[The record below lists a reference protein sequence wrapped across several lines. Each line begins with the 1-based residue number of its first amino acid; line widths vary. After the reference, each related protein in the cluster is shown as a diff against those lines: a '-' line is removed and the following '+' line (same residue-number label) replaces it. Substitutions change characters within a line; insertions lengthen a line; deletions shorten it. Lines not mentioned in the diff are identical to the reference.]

1 MFPTDIKLSQ
11 IKSRAYE
18 SLHSMAALRKS
29 NIELLMDIQNLDNSL
44 ETWRLAVPQNYRPS
58 LSFSY
63 GMEVDPGSID
73 IRTLILR
80 LDYLY
85 CVTAIHR
92 ASNRCLRIGMS
103 SDGIESA
110 IATSIATSIALAVEA
125 SRSALRYLQAA
136 YHITNEGSFWL
147 IIFYLLTASVTIS
160 CNIID
165 NPALPSAVHDYELLK
180 DVPDLMRHMS
190 THDTEAEERLH
201 RDHLESFLK
210 DLIDAAE
217 CAISSIRGRTPSLQ
231 NDNHINMD
239 INDELSF

>member
-18 SLHSMAALRKS
+18 SLHSMAAFRKP
-29 NIELLMDIQNLDNSL
+29 NMELLMDIQDLDNSL
-44 ETWRLAVPQNYRPS
+44 ETWRLAIPKNYRPS

-63 GMEVDPGSID
+63 GMEVDSGNTD

-92 ASNRCLRIGMS
+92 AGNRCLGTSMS

-110 IATSIATSIALAVEA
+110 IATSIALAVEA
-125 SRSALRYLQAA
+125 SRSTLRYLQAA

-180 DVPDLMRHMS
+180 DVPGLMYHMS
-190 THDTEAEERLH
+190 THDTEPEERLH
-201 RDHLESFLK
+201 KDHLRSFIK

-217 CAISSIRGRTPSLQ
+217 YAISSIREKTPSLQ
-231 NDNHINMD
+231 NDDHINMD
-239 INDELSF
+239 IHDGLSF